1 MVFTFHYNS
10 DQYMQSVFCIQICLL
25 SVCTQLISSF
35 TITENFT
42 FSTETISFLCA
53 KKILEKLYDNLMF
66 LPQPLKY
73 ALICLDAHIINYMP
87 EILPAEGSVYIQ
99 VIF

>member
-1 MVFTFHYNS
+1 MFS
-10 DQYMQSVFCIQICLL
+10 DINYVYSR
-25 SVCTQLISSF
+25 LIFFFFSLF
-35 TITENFT
+35 IENFT
-42 FSTETISFLCA
+42 FSNETVSFLCA
-53 KKILEKLYDNLMF
+53 KKTVEKLYDNLMF

-99 VIF
+99 VIKNTCIS

>member
-1 MVFTFHYNS
+1 
-10 DQYMQSVFCIQICLL
+10 
-25 SVCTQLISSF
+25 
-35 TITENFT
+35 
-42 FSTETISFLCA
+42 
-53 KKILEKLYDNLMF
+53 MF

-99 VIF
+99 VIFKNGLLQFDDNNNTKCNFASLLFYIYIIYSSLIN

>member
-1 MVFTFHYNS
+1 
-10 DQYMQSVFCIQICLL
+10 
-25 SVCTQLISSF
+25 
-35 TITENFT
+35 
-42 FSTETISFLCA
+42 
-53 KKILEKLYDNLMF
+53 MF

-99 VIF
+99 VIFFKKRLLQFDNEKCIFYILTVLNFYY